1 VIINIT
7 IIKEEYVMQNKRFLA
22 AFLVATMV
30 IGSSLTAFAEGPVT
44 SGGTE
49 GEGSPEGHVNKHII
63 SVTLPTINEGATPFA
78 YTMDPER
85 LVNETN
91 AAKYAEGSIFT
102 DDAKANGVYFTTATN
117 KYDDKSIEL
126 KAVSQSSADVKLI
139 VEVETEASTNDIPL
153 VDEAPALSGDN
164 AVTDPQLYLALK
176 VADTTKAV
184 KSDEKVTFETTI
196 AGKDANFQTEVESG
210 NYVYKAKT
218 GDDITW
224 NEATIQMSGVV
235 SKASAEGLTAP
246 TLKVTWKYEDPAA
259 GPQVSMTSAGLITMS
274 GLTAADNYVSLK
286 LTYEGT
292 EYDLGSN
299 KNVSWSVT
307 EWSQENGGSMTCQ
320 LNDAWLALFPSKTI
334 TATLNTTSGAKTATV
349 TFPGE

>member
-1 VIINIT
+1 
-7 IIKEEYVMQNKRFLA
+7 MQNKRILA

-49 GEGSPEGHVNKHII
+49 GEGTSEGHVNKHII
-63 SVTLPTINEGATPFA
+63 SVTLPTIVEGATPFA

-91 AAKYAEGSIFT
+91 AAKYAAGSNFT
-102 DDAKANGVYFTTATN
+102 DDAKANGVYFTTDTN
-117 KYDDKSIEL
+117 KYDDKSNEL

-164 AVTDPQLYLALK
+164 VVTDPQLYLALK
-176 VADTTKAV
+176 VDDTTKAV
-184 KSDEKVTFETTI
+184 KSDEKVTIETTI

-224 NEATIQMSGVV
+224 NAATIQMSGVV

-246 TLKVTWKYEDPAA
+246 TLKVTWKYEDPAEE
-259 GPQVSMTSAGLITMS
+259 P
-274 GLTAADNYVSLK
+274 
-286 LTYEGT
+286 EGT
-292 EYDLGSN
+292 EVSAVAASGENDLLIRLVSGVNADASKISAVKVNGTDVDEENIAVSGSGNVWLKGVVTDAGIYNILITYDG
-299 KNVSWSVT
+299 
-307 EWSQENGGSMTCQ
+307 
-320 LNDAWLALFPSKTI
+320 
-334 TATLNTTSGAKTATV
+334 TTYKASYTK
-349 TFPGE
+349 E